1 MRRNKTFVR
10 YHVRQWI
17 KDKGWCDG
25 CGVFRTKRAAV
36 REARRLKRVYQ
47 IKRFAV
53 VRVETGP
60 MEEVKLEVDV

>member
-1 MRRNKTFVR
+1 MMRKDCVR

-25 CGVFRTKRAAV
+25 CGVFRTERAAG

-47 IKRFAV
+47 AKRFAV
-53 VRVETGP
+53 VRVVTGP
-60 MEEVKLEVDV
+60 VKEVNDEEAE